1 MKAASHDK
9 GRVFKIKPK
18 VILGFTFLL
27 LIAVAAVAIT
37 FLGFVDLISTRQS
50 LTKPSIKLVML
61 NSTLTD
67 IYEAESNIRAYTLTQ
82 NQSQLREYFL
92 FLTRVNSKID
102 SLDILTRED
111 TAQNDQIKFIKKL
124 LWRKKKVLNDY
135 IALKETD
142 WSKEFFYLAMNE
154 IERLETD
161 SVLRD
166 AVITRTTTTR
176 TSKRDTLIKKR
187 PQESPGFF
195 GRLKGWF
202 TGSSAIDSTA
212 TLLHVEE
219 KIRIDTLKHSWVPT
233 DSLLRDV
240 LKILSQIR
248 TKQEETIS
256 KLSAKELELLQTD
269 LTLMDEIRSVVSMLE
284 REELV
289 STYNRA
295 ESARKV
301 VNRSTFVILSL
312 GGIALILTI
321 IFIVVIFRDV
331 SRSNF
336 YRKQLVEAREYA
348 EKLLTIKEQFLANMS
363 HEIRTPLSS
372 IIGFSKQLRESP
384 LSENQAEYVNSLE
397 FSSEL
402 LLDIINDLLDL
413 SKIEGGHL
421 KLESIPFYPSKII
434 KESVALFEPKA
445 RDKGLQ
451 LLFSS
456 TINEEVPVVGDP
468 FRLKQMIINLVANA
482 LKFTHEGKVEVTIK
496 QFEPNASSMQ
506 YIISVSDTGIGI
518 EPSNLNY
525 IFERFNQAE
534 TGITR
539 RFGGTGL
546 GLTIVKNL
554 AELHNGSIE
563 VESKLGEGSIFMLK
577 LPYALSSEMPL
588 TDTSLIPLTPSLPA
602 KLKIL
607 VVDDDPLL
615 LRLTKTMINKLGVE
629 PIIFGS
635 PNSAIEAIERMHFD
649 VVLSDIQMPEISGYD
664 LVKRL
669 RELDKP
675 QGRTWAIAITA
686 NNFSEDIQ
694 QYTNAGFDGVLLKPF
709 NEFTLYNSIASLL
722 NLEEV
727 SGIGYPADDSIGK
740 QFDLR
745 DVNRFCEGDEQALA
759 AVLQSIISNNCKNLE
774 LLRQYAE
781 KEDWKGVQEVT
792 HRMKSAMGQIRAYG
806 VLSMVREVELL
817 PPEPRSLPK
826 LKTLIDSIAKEFS
839 EIEEQI
845 VKVNQ

>member
-1 MKAASHDK
+1 MEVASHNK
-9 GRVFKIKPK
+9 ERVFKIKPK

-82 NQSQLREYFL
+82 NQAQLREYFL
-92 FLTRVNSKID
+92 FLTRVNSKVD
-102 SLDILTRED
+102 SLDLLTKED
-111 TAQNDQIKFIKKL
+111 TVQNEQIKFIKKL

-142 WSKEFFYLAMNE
+142 WSKEFFHLAMSE

-176 TSKRDTLIKKR
+176 TSKRDTLIKKQ
-187 PQESPGFF
+187 PQEAPGFF

-202 TGSSAIDSTA
+202 TGNSATDSTA

-248 TKQEETIS
+248 TRQEETIS

-269 LTLMDEIRSVVSMLE
+269 LKLMDEIRSVVSMLE

-295 ESARKV
+295 ENARKV
-301 VNRSTFVILSL
+301 VNRSTFIILSL

-363 HEIRTPLSS
+363 HEIRTPLSA

-384 LSENQAEYVNSLE
+384 LSENQTEYVNSLE

-421 KLESIPFYPSKII
+421 KLENIPFYPCRII

-445 RDKGLQ
+445 KDKGLQ
-451 LLFSS
+451 LIYSS
-456 TINEEVPVVGDP
+456 TSNPETAVVGDP

-482 LKFTHEGKVEVTIK
+482 IKFTQEGKVEVTISQSETSAK
-496 QFEPNASSMQ
+496 TIQ
-506 YIISVSDTGIGI
+506 YNITISDTGIGI
-518 EPSNLNY
+518 DPVNINN

-546 GLTIVKNL
+546 GLTIIKNL

-563 VESKLGEGSIFMLK
+563 VESKLGEGSIFVLK
-577 LPYALSSEMPL
+577 LPYTLSSEMPL
-588 TDTSLIPLTPSLPA
+588 SDTSIIPLTPSLPA
-602 KLKIL
+602 KLQIL

-629 PIIFGS
+629 PVIFGS
-635 PNSAIEAIERMHFD
+635 PNLAIEALEKTQFD

-675 QGRTWAIAITA
+675 QGHTWAIAITA
-686 NNFSEDIQ
+686 NNFSENIQ

-727 SGIGYPADDSIGK
+727 SGIGYPEDDSMGK
-740 QFDLR
+740 PFDLT
-745 DVNRFCEGDEQALA
+745 DVKRFCEGDEQALA
-759 AVLQSIISNNCKNLE
+759 AVLQSIVSNNSRNIE
-774 LLRQYAE
+774 LLQQYAE
-781 KEDWKGVQEVT
+781 IEDWKGVQEVT
-792 HRMKSAMGQIRAYG
+792 HRMKSAMGQIGAYEI
-806 VLSMVREVELL
+806 LSMVRDVELL
-817 PPEPRSLPK
+817 PPEPSSLPM
-826 LKTLIDSIAKEFS
+826 LKNLIEAMAKAFT
-839 EIEEQI
+839 EIEGQI
-845 VKVNQ
+845 VQKNY